1 ERTEKRVVADLE
13 WNTKLSCK
21 YKIKRTQTLFDE
33 GGSIISFFFFHFLI
47 KKKTNKQ
54 NQSMHAK
61 KENWKGA
68 SLIITCQ
75 KETRGSSWSDPEELN
90 PDHVKQFKAKP

>member
-21 YKIKRTQTLFDE
+21 YKIKRTETLFDE
-33 GGSIISFFFFHFLI
+33 GGSIISSFFLSFF
-47 KKKTNKQ
+47 KKNKQ
-54 NQSMHAK
+54 TKSKYACQ
-61 KENWKGA
+61 KENWKGT

-75 KETRGSSWSDPEELN
+75 KETRGSSSSDPEELN
-90 PDHVKQFKAKP
+90 PRPCKAIQG